1 MDCRCMEFVAACWCT
16 GKWLRLY
23 QVTRNLTSAN
33 LGILL
38 VVIRLGVTGLKKIGS
53 CISYSC
59 LTEEGRRNSVI

>member
-1 MDCRCMEFVAACWCT
+1 MDCRCMEFVAACWCA

-23 QVTRNLTSAN
+23 QVTRNLASAN

-53 CISYSC
+53 CISYTC
-59 LTEEGRRNSVI
+59 LTKEGRRSSVI

>member
-1 MDCRCMEFVAACWCT
+1 MDCRCMEFVAACWCA
-16 GKWLRLY
+16 GKCLRLY

-53 CISYSC
+53 CISYTC
-59 LTEEGRRNSVI
+59 LTEEGRRSSVI